1 MARVKKNNGTLSYQE
16 ERQKLLDEIDKYE
29 KKVADTRLKLKK
41 LDEKKQS
48 EQLKQISTSG
58 YTLDDA
64 VNIVEYMKEN
74 NLSAEELVSFLS
86 GKPASDTT
94 QEEKPKEPDMDDVM
108 ASLPSYE

>member
-1 MARVKKNNGTLSYQE
+1 MPRAKKENINWQE
-16 ERQKLLDEIDKYE
+16 ERQKLVEEAEKHKKKLAEIEE
-29 KKVADTRLKLKK
+29 KINK
-41 LDEKKQS
+41 LDEKMRNEK
-48 EQLKQISTSG
+48 LKKIATSG

-86 GKPASDTT
+86 GKSASDAT
-94 QEEKPKEPDMDDVM
+94 QEEKSKKPDMDDVM